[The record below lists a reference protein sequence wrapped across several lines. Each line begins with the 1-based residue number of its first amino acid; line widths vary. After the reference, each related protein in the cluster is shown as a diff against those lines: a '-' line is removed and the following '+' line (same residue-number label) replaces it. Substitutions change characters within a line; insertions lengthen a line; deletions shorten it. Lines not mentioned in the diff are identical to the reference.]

1 VTKLLTALFLA
12 ALCTSALAAKT
23 PVDITLEA
31 KKAGNVPFPHK
42 LHAARG
48 CKACH
53 PASPTKIANLSDRDT
68 AHALCKD
75 CHEKASKGPTKCDG
89 CHKR

>member
-1 VTKLLTALFLA
+1 MTKIFTALLA
-12 ALCTSALAAKT
+12 LALATAAHAAKT
-23 PVDITLEA
+23 PENIKFEPERA
-31 KKAGNVPFPHK
+31 APVPFPHK

-53 PASPTKIANLSDRDT
+53 PASPAKLGLKKDT
-68 AHALCKD
+68 AHALCKG
-75 CHEKASKGPTKCDG
+75 CHEKQSKGPTKCDG

>member
-1 VTKLLTALFLA
+1 MTKPFTALLA
-12 ALCTSALAAKT
+12 VALAGAALAAKPPET
-23 PVDITLEA
+23 ITFEA
-31 KKAGNVPFPHK
+31 RPGNVLFPHK

-53 PASPTKIANLSDRDT
+53 PAAPAKLGLDKDK
-68 AHALCKD
+68 AHALCKG
-75 CHEKASKGPTKCDG
+75 CHEEQGKGPSKCDG

>member
-1 VTKLLTALFLA
+1 MRKLSTAIAAA
-12 ALCTSALAAKT
+12 ALLVSAASAART
-23 PVDITLEA
+23 PETITFEA
-31 KKAGNVPFPHK
+31 RPGNVVFPHR

-53 PASPTKIANLSDRDT
+53 EAAPAKFKAFDKDK
-68 AHALCKD
+68 AHALCKG
-75 CHEKASKGPTKCDG
+75 CHDQVAKGPRKCDG

>member
-1 VTKLLTALFLA
+1 VTKLTAALFALA
-12 ALCTSALAAKT
+12 LADVASAAKT
-23 PVDITLEA
+23 PEQITFETTR
-31 KKAGNVPFPHK
+31 AGNVQFPHK

-53 PASPTKIANLSDRDT
+53 PAAPAKIAGFDKDK
-68 AHALCKD
+68 AHALCKT
-75 CHEKASKGPTKCDG
+75 CHEEMSRGPVKCDG

>member
-1 VTKLLTALFLA
+1 VTKLITAIFAVALFA
-12 ALCTSALAAKT
+12 TASAAKT
-23 PVDITLEA
+23 PDKITFETTR
-31 KKAGNVPFPHK
+31 AGNVLFPHK

-53 PASPTKIANLSDRDT
+53 PAAPAKIAGFDKDK
-68 AHALCKD
+68 AHALCKT
-75 CHEKASKGPTKCDG
+75 CHENASKGPTKCDG

>member
-1 VTKLLTALFLA
+1 MNKLIPAFLA
-12 ALCTSALAAKT
+12 VALASAAQAAKT
-23 PVDITLEA
+23 PETITFELNR
-31 KKAGNVPFPHK
+31 AGNITFPHK

-53 PASPTKIANLSDRDT
+53 PALPGKLGLTKDKG
-68 AHALCKD
+68 HELCKG
-75 CHEKASKGPTKCDG
+75 CHEAQGKGPNRCDG